1 MPSLL
6 PCGLPAASPEHIQQF
21 RGIQMYKKLTDQ
33 QPTNHPQLKGLRMT
47 RQRREVYDVLMS
59 HRDHPTASEVYERA
73 KSNMPGISLA
83 TVYNCLEALVQHG
96 AVRQVHFERESSRY
110 CPNLTAH
117 GHFQDEK
124 SGMVIDVP
132 LKKGASLT
140 DLLDLP
146 EGVQVNNIEITLT
159 GKLSN

>member
-1 MPSLL
+1 M
-6 PCGLPAASPEHIQQF
+6 
-21 RGIQMYKKLTDQ
+21 
-33 QPTNHPQLKGLRMT
+33 
-47 RQRREVYDVLMS
+47 LMS
-59 HRDHPTASEVYERA
+59 LRDHPTASEVYERA

-83 TVYNCLEALVQHG
+83 TVYNCLEALVEHG

-117 GHFQDEK
+117 GHFQDEQ
-124 SGMVIDVP
+124 SGAVIDVP
-132 LKKGASLT
+132 LKEGASLG

-146 EGVQVNNIEITLT
+146 AGVQVNNIEITLT